1 MKCKPTIM
9 PDLGTHECKEFYYQS
24 PADIGEVV
32 KFIDPDG
39 NEIIGEILDFKTKKD
54 GTITYKIK
62 KQ

>member
-9 PDLGTHECKEFYYQS
+9 PDLGLAECREFYYQS
-24 PADIGEVV
+24 PADIGQVV

-39 NEIIGEILDFKTKKD
+39 NEIIGEIMDIKINKD
-54 GTITYKIK
+54 GTIKYKVK

>member
-1 MKCKPTIM
+1 MRCNTEI
-9 PDLGTHECKEFYYQS
+9 PDLGSSECREFYYQS
-24 PADIGEVV
+24 PLNIGEVV

-39 NEIIGEILDFKTKKD
+39 NEIIGEIMDVKTKKD